1 MNQQLT
7 QSLRDWSDESIRAS
21 YPPARIVKN
30 KFPLRIVRTYAH
42 WRFHVD

>member
-1 MNQQLT
+1 MSHEST

-30 KFPLRIVRTYAH
+30 KSFENSQDLRTLAFSR
-42 WRFHVD
+42 